1 MSTGLVELFL
11 MANTPADTKSFGKW
25 LTALLS
31 AILFIAFFITWVNW
45 DTTAITGAD
54 MPKGDFFK
62 ISDEKFNLSN
72 PFPQFNVAMSL
83 LWLIPA
89 FAIITLLLALG
100 NKKNATTATIAGIL
114 GLSLAT
120 IYVLFTNVLADLG
133 VSKSYGIGFYLTIIG
148 AAGIILVSSLGWGK
162 KIIWLL
168 IGPIVVYIGFTFA
181 KGFLENEKHADTLST
196 SADYT
201 ISAADLIKEFQAS
214 DSAANKKY
222 REKILAVNGT
232 ISTLENPNDSTANIK
247 FSDSTGSYAIFSFE
261 GESVPEVK
269 KLKAGDNVSLKGS
282 CSGGMFSEILG
293 IESITFK
300 RCVLN
305 K

>member
-1 MSTGLVELFL
+1 
-11 MANTPADTKSFGKW
+11 MANTPANTSSSVKW
-25 LTALLS
+25 LMALLS
-31 AILFIAFFITWVNW
+31 AILFVAFFITWVNW
-45 DTTAITGAD
+45 DKTAITGAD

-62 ISDEKFNLSN
+62 TSDEKFNLSN
-72 PFPQFNVAMSL
+72 PFPQFKAAMPL

-100 NKKNATTATIAGIL
+100 NKKNAITATIAGIL
-114 GLSLAT
+114 ALSLAT

-148 AAGIILVSSLGWGK
+148 AAGIILVSSLGWSK

-168 IGPIVVYIGFTFA
+168 IGPLAVYIGFTFA
-181 KGFLENEKHADTLST
+181 KGYLESEEHADTST
-196 SADYT
+196 TTSDYT
-201 ISAADLIKEFQAS
+201 VNATDLLKEFQAS
-214 DSAANKKY
+214 DSAANTKY
-222 REKILAVNGT
+222 REKILEVNGT

-247 FSDSTGSYAIFSFE
+247 FSDSTGSYAIFTFE
-261 GESVPEVK
+261 GRSVPEVK
-269 KLKAGDNVSLKGS
+269 KLKAGDNVSVKGS

-300 RCVLN
+300 RCAIN